1 MSLLAVWS
9 PKGGAGTSVVA
20 AACSILLART
30 GPTRL
35 ADLAGDQ
42 PAVLGLGDDPDTG
55 LSDWL
60 ALGAAAPVD
69 ALDRIVRTVAPDL
82 DLLPLGGVGVAAGA
96 SPTPE
101 AGAALAVA
109 LREGGPTVVDLGAAA
124 TPASRAVLEVA
135 DAALLVVRPC
145 YLALRRAVRL
155 DATRRSAGIV
165 LVEEPG
171 RALGVREVADVLGRP
186 VVARVPVRDTIARAV
201 DAGVL
206 VARVPEPLER
216 AAVEALRAVGLG
228 TGRAGAVA

>member
-1 MSLLAVWS
+1 MSLLALWS

-20 AACSILLART
+20 AACSLLLARS

-42 PAVLGLGDDPDTG
+42 PAVLGLGDDPVTG
-55 LSDWL
+55 LADWL
-60 ALGAAAPVD
+60 ALGAGAPTG
-69 ALDRIVRTVAPDL
+69 ALDRIARTVAPEL
-82 DLLPLGGVGVAAGA
+82 ALLPLGGPVPEAGTP
-96 SPTPE
+96 SPE
-101 AGAALAVA
+101 AGAALAAV
-109 LREGGPTVVDLGAAA
+109 LREGPPTVVDLGAARE
-124 TPASRAVLEVA
+124 PAARALLEVA
-135 DAALLVVRPC
+135 DAALLVTRPC

-186 VVARVPVRDTIARAV
+186 VVGRVPVRDTIARAV

-206 VARVPEPLER
+206 VTRLPEPLER
-216 AAVEALRAVGLG
+216 AAADALRAVGLG
-228 TGRAGAVA
+228 PGRTGAAA